1 MGQKLFMVKY
11 NEKDEVKKMK
21 KVLIF
26 LLVVGVLMGTFVIT
40 EEMSEASLELVEFS
54 EGENLESSGEPGPCG
69 GGDGGGQGGI
79 PG

>member
-1 MGQKLFMVKY
+1 VKI
-11 NEKDEVKKMK
+11 MK

-26 LLVVGVLMGTFVIT
+26 LLVLGVLMIGTFAVAEQLPESSDEI
-40 EEMSEASLELVEFS
+40 SDFS
-54 EGENLESSGEPGPCG
+54 EGGNFGNSGLGDPAPCG